1 MPLKDILLHLRRS
14 PLRRRSDL
22 AEAWM
27 VLATGALIAVAA
39 PAAGLTAANAVQAA
53 GERQSQDRQTVS
65 AVLTENPP
73 DRIGVDT
80 MSGVTSPV
88 HATVRWTATNGAVHT
103 GETEV
108 APHLRAGDRTT
119 AWLDGRGA
127 LLRDPVTP
135 TDVRGQSIAL
145 GTVAASGTCLLLI
158 GAERAGGALLTR
170 HRSTQW
176 EREWVEVDT
185 QWGRRE
191 A

>member
-1 MPLKDILLHLRRS
+1 MPLRDILVNLRRS

-39 PAAGLTAANAVQAA
+39 PAAGVTAADAVQAA
-53 GERQSQDRQTVS
+53 GARQGQDRQAVS

-73 DRIGVDT
+73 DRIGIDT
-80 MSGVTSPV
+80 TSGAGTAV
-88 HATVRWTATNGAVHT
+88 HATVRWTAPNGAVRT

-108 APHLRAGDRTT
+108 APRMRAGDRTT
-119 AWLDGRGA
+119 AWLDGKGA

-135 TDVRGQSIAL
+135 SDVRAQSIAL
-145 GTVAASGTCLLLI
+145 GTVAASGTCLLLL
-158 GAERAGGALLTR
+158 GAERAGGALLAR
-170 HRSTQW
+170 HRNTQW
-176 EREWVEVDT
+176 EREWAEIDT
-185 QWGRRE
+185 DRGHRE